1 MIVRSLRKEYGMYIT
16 ECAKKDVRIFAL
28 EGDLCESTQSVIFKQ
43 NIPDRHFEMGI
54 AEQNMVGVAAGLST
68 CGKIPI
74 VHSFACFI
82 SMRTCEQIRTTVCY
96 PKLNVKFLVS
106 HGGISVGSAGTTHHA
121 IEDLAIMRAIPN
133 MTVLV
138 PGDVNEMKRVVD
150 AALTYDGPVY
160 IRLAKEDV
168 EDVFG
173 EDYKFSIGKAAMP
186 VKGNDGTIVTTGTML
201 SLGIKASEVLR
212 DKHNLSVRVIHCAS
226 LKPFDRESIV
236 QAVCETGNI
245 VTIEEH
251 SIIGGLG
258 GAVSEIV
265 AEIGKAKVKRIGIND
280 HFCGIGSASFL
291 MNEEGLTVE
300 HIINTMFELLKK
312 K

>member
-1 MIVRSLRKEYGMYIT
+1 MAIRSLRKEYGMYIT
-16 ECAKKDVRIFAL
+16 ECAKKDERIFAL

-43 NIPDRHFEMGI
+43 NIPERHFEMGI
-54 AEQNMVGVAAGLST
+54 AEQNMVGVAAGLAA

-138 PGDVNEMKRVVD
+138 PGDANETKRVVD
-150 AALTYDGPVY
+150 AALAHNGPVY
-160 IRLAKEDV
+160 IRLAKEDA

-173 EDYKFSIGKAAMP
+173 DDYTFAIGKAAIP

-201 SLGIKASEVLR
+201 SLGIKAAEILH

-226 LKPFDRESIV
+226 IKPIDKESII
-236 QAVCETGNI
+236 QAIEETGNI
-245 VTIEEH
+245 ITVEEH

-258 GAVSEIV
+258 SAVCEIV
-265 AEIGKAKVKRIGIND
+265 AELGKGKVKRIGIND
-280 HFCGIGSASFL
+280 HFCGIGSASYL

-300 HIINTMFELLKK
+300 NIVNTIKTMTGK
-312 K
+312 

>member
-1 MIVRSLRKEYGMYIT
+1 MTVRSLRKEYGMYIT
-16 ECAKKDVRIFAL
+16 ECAKKDSRIFAL

-43 NIPDRHFEMGI
+43 NIPERHFEMGI

-150 AALTYDGPVY
+150 VALTYDGPVY

-168 EDVFG
+168 ENVFG
-173 EDYKFSIGKAAMP
+173 EDYEFSIGKAAIP
-186 VKGNDGTIVTTGTML
+186 VKGNDGTIITTGTML

-236 QAVCETGNI
+236 QAACETGNI

-258 GAVSEIV
+258 GAVCEIV
-265 AEIGKAKVKRIGIND
+265 AEIGKGRVRRIGIND

>member
-1 MIVRSLRKEYGMYIT
+1 MIVKSLRKEYGMYIA
-16 ECAKKDVRIFAL
+16 ECAKKDSRIFAL

-43 NIPDRHFEMGI
+43 NIPERHFEMGI

-150 AALTYDGPVY
+150 AALTHDGPVY

-168 EDVFG
+168 EDVFS

-186 VKGNDGTIVTTGTML
+186 VKGNDGTIITTGTML

-212 DKHNLSVRVIHCAS
+212 NKHNLSIRVIHCAS
-226 LKPFDRESIV
+226 LKPFDKEIIV
-236 QAVCETGNI
+236 KAACETGNI
-245 VTIEEH
+245 VTVEEH

-265 AEIGKAKVKRIGIND
+265 AEIGKGRVRRIGIND

-300 HIINTMFELLKK
+300 NIVKNMITLKEK
-312 K
+312 E

>member
-1 MIVRSLRKEYGMYIT
+1 MTIRSLRKEYGMYIT
-16 ECAKKDVRIFAL
+16 ECAKKDARIFAL

-82 SMRTCEQIRTTVCY
+82 SMRACEQIRTTVCY
-96 PKLNVKFLVS
+96 PKLNVKFFVS
-106 HGGISVGSAGTTHHA
+106 HGGVSVGSAGTTHHA

-150 AALTYDGPVY
+150 AALTHDGPVY

-173 EDYKFSIGKAAMP
+173 EDYKFSIGKAAIP

-201 SLGIKASEVLR
+201 SLGIKASEILR

-265 AEIGKAKVKRIGIND
+265 AEIGKGRVRRIGIND
-280 HFCGIGSASFL
+280 HFCGIGTAAFL

-300 HIINTMFELLKK
+300 NIVKNMITLKEK
-312 K
+312 E

>member
-1 MIVRSLRKEYGMYIT
+1 MTVRSLRKEYGMYIT
-16 ECAKKDVRIFAL
+16 ECAKKDTRIFAL
-28 EGDLCESTQSVIFKQ
+28 EGDLCESTQSVIFKK
-43 NIPDRHFEMGI
+43 NVPDRHFEMGI

-150 AALTYDGPVY
+150 AALVHNGPVY

-173 EDYKFSIGKAAMP
+173 KDYKFSIGKAAMP

-201 SLGIKASEVLR
+201 SLGIKASEILR
-212 DKHNLSVRVIHCAS
+212 DKYNLSVRVIHCAS
-226 LKPFDRESIV
+226 LKPFDKEIIV
-236 QAVCETGNI
+236 KAACETGNI
-245 VTIEEH
+245 VTVEEH

-265 AEIGKAKVKRIGIND
+265 AEIGKGKVRRIGIND
-280 HFCGIGSASFL
+280 HFCGIGTAVFL
-291 MNEEGLTVE
+291 MNKEGLTIE
-300 HIINTMFELLKK
+300 HIINTILELLKRK
-312 K
+312 